1 MINESS
7 SQKNEP
13 CLHLTI
19 RSGSNKKITFFA
31 QRGHLATHQGDPI
44 LLGLGPQPLQQF
56 RTSNPKESWII
67 VAQRNFGS
75 PAFAG
80 VNHLNMSPVSA
91 EINRG
96 QQTCRAATDNKAVQR
111 LSARVHHRPSRPL
124 WRGTCGADTGALC
137 PASTCAR
144 LALTLFREG
153 RSVLS
158 SLDDRPVLVFV
169 WVLVLHFAFD
179 GACLASS
186 RASLPRNIAKTA
198 ASSGLRWSSSLR
210 SSLSTADLISK
221 TRLPSRYDVSTS
233 GCT

>member
-1 MINESS
+1 MRGVGPKKQGLLRARSEISKYADSPIGSFVAITDWAESNGLDWTVRWRALNFRTMINESS
-7 SQKNEP
+7 CQKNELR
-13 CLHLTI
+13 LHLTI

-31 QRGHLATHQGDPI
+31 QRGHLAAHQWDPI

-111 LSARVHHRPSRPL
+111 LSAGVHHRPSRPL

-144 LALTLFREG
+144 LALTFFRE
-153 RSVLS
+153 
-158 SLDDRPVLVFV
+158 
-169 WVLVLHFAFD
+169 
-179 GACLASS
+179 
-186 RASLPRNIAKTA
+186 
-198 ASSGLRWSSSLR
+198 
-210 SSLSTADLISK
+210 
-221 TRLPSRYDVSTS
+221 
-233 GCT
+233 